1 MVTYLNQRQLQYAVM
16 LSETGSF
23 SHLAEKLNISQPA
36 LSKHIL
42 SLEKELGVQL
52 FDRTETPLK
61 TTAAGEHFVK
71 EAKKLLDR
79 ENRLIHSMEQFRSGE
94 KGLLTIGTTPFRSAY
109 LIPSVVKRVRE
120 KFPGV
125 RVRLVE
131 EGSEQLRKDAADGKF
146 DFAVVNMPVD
156 EAVLDA
162 APIEPDK
169 LAIVYSRGLAAVVPG
184 LEDESAVDFSQ
195 CEKLPFVVLGANQE
209 MRNLFEKLCA
219 SADIYPQIAVEAV
232 NMTTAWEMACSG
244 VGATL
249 LPLQFVNSAMTD
261 GKLIVKRLRD
271 DVQLRQP
278 AVVTKRGEYISPYA
292 RYAISLLIGE
302 KG

>member
-1 MVTYLNQRQLQYAVM
+1 MNQRQLQYAVL
-16 LSETGSF
+16 LSETGNF
-23 SHLAEKLNISQPA
+23 SQLAEKLNISQPA

-42 SLEKELGVQL
+42 SLEKDLGVQL

-61 TTAAGEHFVK
+61 MTAAGEHFIK
-71 EAKKLLDR
+71 EAKKLLDT
-79 ENRLIHSMEQFRSGE
+79 ENRLLHSMEQFRSGE
-94 KGLLTIGTTPFRSAY
+94 KGQLTIGTTPFRSAY
-109 LIPSVVKRVRE
+109 LIPTVVKKVRE

-125 RVRLVE
+125 RVKLIE

-146 DFAVVNMPVD
+146 DFAVINMPID

-162 APIEPDK
+162 TPIEPDK
-169 LAIVYSRGLAAVVPG
+169 LAIVCSNE
-184 LEDESAVDFSQ
+184 LEGVAPEFKSATSVDFSQ

-219 SADIYPQIAVEAV
+219 ASEIYPQIAVEAV

-249 LPLQFVNSAMTD
+249 LPLQFVNSTASD
-261 GKLIVKRLRD
+261 GKLVVKRLKN

-292 RYAISLLIGE
+292 KYAIELLV
-302 KG
+302 KSSQ